1 MIVPSPTTGAEL
13 FAARRDALFALA
25 RQRALGAVVVFGHG
39 SALGAGTAS
48 HGALRF
54 LSGWDS
60 RESPSLLVITP
71 DRTHLLVGSPFMLP
85 LARQLRR
92 DLVIHDVRPDGWG
105 AVLATLLPSGE
116 AVGTIGFAEMP
127 LRIHDAMVGVRPGRD
142 PSLDLELSRLR
153 LLKDEVQLRRHRA
166 AAALCDELFAALGK
180 ELSNRRPAWQIQ
192 LDLETQARRNGAE
205 YCRTW
210 LTIAPEADYCR
221 YWREETERIPEP
233 GDQVLLGVALTLD
246 GHWGHGIRM
255 GSIGP
260 QKPEHAALAAQVEAM
275 LVAGMAALRPGL
287 PLAGVEAAMEA
298 RLRDGALLAA
308 HPDMVRFRGGHGLGF
323 SYEEP
328 LLTEA
333 FRQHFDRAAPPATD
347 HGIELAGGMLFEL
360 HPNIFL
366 PGLGGAALGE
376 MVLVTPEGPECLLRF
391 PRACAVWP

>member
-1 MIVPSPTTGAEL
+1 
-13 FAARRDALFALA
+13 
-25 RQRALGAVVVFGHG
+25 
-39 SALGAGTAS
+39 
-48 HGALRF
+48 
-54 LSGWDS
+54 
-60 RESPSLLVITP
+60 
-71 DRTHLLVGSPFMLP
+71 
-85 LARQLRR
+85 
-92 DLVIHDVRPDGWG
+92 
-105 AVLATLLPSGE
+105 
-116 AVGTIGFAEMP
+116 
-127 LRIHDAMVGVRPGRD
+127 
-142 PSLDLELSRLR
+142 
-153 LLKDEVQLRRHRA
+153 
-166 AAALCDELFAALGK
+166 
-180 ELSNRRPAWQIQ
+180 
-192 LDLETQARRNGAE
+192 
-205 YCRTW
+205 
-210 LTIAPEADYCR
+210 
-221 YWREETERIPEP
+221 
-233 GDQVLLGVALTLD
+233 
-246 GHWGHGIRM
+246 M

-298 RLRDGALLAA
+298 RLRDGTLLAA

-376 MVLVTPEGPECLLRF
+376 MVLVTPEGPEGLLRF